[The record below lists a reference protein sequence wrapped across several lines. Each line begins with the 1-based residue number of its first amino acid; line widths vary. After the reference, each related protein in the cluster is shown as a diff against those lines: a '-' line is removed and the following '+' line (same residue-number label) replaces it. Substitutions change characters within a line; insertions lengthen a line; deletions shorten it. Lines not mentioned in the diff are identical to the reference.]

1 MTQILDCQPC
11 SVYKVNMKPFILA
24 MHYIQTD
31 IDDSLLPN
39 LKIVLFLW
47 QFASGKKKQIKTQKA
62 IKN

>member
-1 MTQILDCQPC
+1 MTQILDYQPC

-39 LKIVLFLW
+39 LKIVLFL
-47 QFASGKKKQIKTQKA
+47 
-62 IKN
+62 

>member
-39 LKIVLFLW
+39 LKIVLF
-47 QFASGKKKQIKTQKA
+47 FMTICVRKKKQIKTQKA